1 MIRRYLAPGLGRRV
15 GGVIAVVSLILQ
27 VAVLGAGAWAYANRA
42 AVRDWLVV
50 GKFAS
55 SAVLE
60 KYVADAGMSPAGRFY
75 LLAAK
80 PELLTATAFSKTCPH
95 KETGVAV
102 LGCYVPNTDRIHL
115 LDITDPAFDTMEPV
129 VAAHEMLHAVWA
141 RFDDAEK
148 LRVAAAVEESYAQI
162 NDPVLAERLSVYEDA
177 SGAVDVEELFA
188 VLGTEVALV
197 NDDLSAVYDRYFDKR
212 GVVVALA
219 VEASTVISTI
229 VDEIA
234 RVSGEIVSLEASIAE
249 QRASYDT
256 TAADLSKDITAF
268 NRHAAEAGY
277 YQSQSKF
284 DRDRNTLKKRQAKLD
299 DLRATINGQIDQFN
313 QLVAQLET
321 LNAQAMALNKALGI
335 DVSAMSPVTASTDGT
350 SP

>member
-15 GGVIAVVSLILQ
+15 GGIVAAVSIVVQ
-27 VAVLGAGAWAYANRA
+27 VAVLGAGAWALVNRA

-55 SAVLE
+55 SATLE
-60 KYVADAGMSPAGRFY
+60 QYVVDSGMSSAGRFY

-80 PELLTATAFSKTCPH
+80 PELLTSMAFNKACPR

-102 LGCYVPNTDRIHL
+102 LGCYVPSTDRIHL

-141 RFDDAEK
+141 RFDDAERE
-148 LRVAAAVEESYAQI
+148 RVAAAVEASYRAV
-162 NDPVLAERLSVYEDA
+162 NDPVLTERLSVYEDA
-177 SGAVDVEELFA
+177 SGEIDVEELFA

-197 NDDLSAVYDRYFDKR
+197 NDELSAVFDRYFDKR
-212 GVVVALA
+212 GVVVGLA

-229 VDEIA
+229 VDEIS
-234 RVSGEIVSLEASIAE
+234 RVSAELVALETSIAAD
-249 QRASYDT
+249 RATYEEGV
-256 TAADLSKDITAF
+256 ADLSSDIAKF
-268 NRHAAEAGY
+268 NRHAAKPGY
-277 YQSQSKF
+277 YQSQSTF
-284 DRDRNTLKKRQAKLD
+284 DSDRNALKKRQKKLD
-299 DLRATINGQIDQFN
+299 KLRVSINEDIDTFN

-321 LNAQAMALNKALGI
+321 LNSQAMALNKALGV
-335 DVSAMSPVTASTDGT
+335 DVSAMSPVTPTTTET

>member
-1 MIRRYLAPGLGRRV
+1 MIRRYLAPGLGRRIGAV
-15 GGVIAVVSLILQ
+15 VAVVSIAVQ
-27 VAVLGAGAWAYANRA
+27 VLVLAAGAWAFANRA

-55 SAVLE
+55 SATLE
-60 KYVADAGMSPAGRFY
+60 QYVEDAGMSSAGRFY

-80 PELLTATAFSKTCPH
+80 PELLTSTSFNKACPH

-102 LGCYVPNTDRIHL
+102 LGCYVPKTDRIHL

-141 RFDDAEK
+141 RFDDAERA
-148 LRVAAAVEESYAQI
+148 RVSAAVEASYRQL
-162 NDPVLAERLSVYEDA
+162 NDPALTERLAVYEDA
-177 SGAVDVEELFA
+177 AGNIDVEELFA

-197 NDDLSAVYDRYFDKR
+197 SDDLSAVYDRYFDKR

-219 VEASTVISTI
+219 VEASSVISTI
-229 VDEIA
+229 VDEIS
-234 RVSGEIVSLEASIAE
+234 RVSSELVALESTIVADRGSYESQTAE
-249 QRASYDT
+249 LSADIDT
-256 TAADLSKDITAF
+256 F
-268 NRHAAEAGY
+268 NKHAAKAGY

-284 DRDRNTLKKRQAKLD
+284 DRDRNALKKRQAAIEN
-299 DLRATINGQIDQFN
+299 LRKSINDRIDQYN
-313 QLVAQLET
+313 ELVAQLET
-321 LNAQAMALNKALGI
+321 LNGQAMALNKALGI
-335 DVSAMSPVTASTDGT
+335 DVSAMAPVTTTPSET